1 MPANI
6 TALPRMNKYIEYSAN
21 IYGIFLKY
29 FSKDDIHVYSIDEAF
44 IDVTDYLHYYQ
55 MKVLDLAK
63 MVMKDIFDTYGIT
76 ATCGIGTNLYLT
88 KIALDIMSKHSP
100 TNIGW
105 LDKSRYQKE
114 LWHHKPLTDFWQ
126 IGSGIEKR
134 LNKMRLF
141 DMYDVAHCDER
152 KLYKEFGVNAE
163 FLIDHSWGKESCTIK
178 DIKQY
183 KPKSTSISN
192 SQILFKDY
200 NFEDAKLV
208 LVEMV
213 ELLSLQ
219 LIEKNIQAGAISLY
233 IGYSKDI
240 ISSSGANKRLA
251 NSTNLYS
258 TLTEE
263 FKILYDKTTN
273 KNIPIRRIGIS
284 FGRLSDA
291 RIEQLN
297 LFENQEQK
305 EKERKLENAINIVKL
320 TMGKNAIIR
329 GMDLQENATTLIRNK
344 LVGGHNGG

>member
-1 MPANI
+1 MI
-6 TALPRMNKYIEYSAN
+6 
-21 IYGIFLKY
+21 
-29 FSKDDIHVYSIDEAF
+29 
-44 IDVTDYLHYYQ
+44 
-55 MKVLDLAK
+55 
-63 MVMKDIFDTYGIT
+63 
-76 ATCGIGTNLYLT
+76 
-88 KIALDIMSKHSP
+88 
-100 TNIGW
+100 
-105 LDKSRYQKE
+105 
-114 LWHHKPLTDFWQ
+114 
-126 IGSGIEKR
+126 
-134 LNKMRLF
+134 
-141 DMYDVAHCDER
+141 DVAHCDER

-240 ISSSGANKRLA
+240 IPSSGANKRLA